1 MSSYAIGNQIPTNA
15 VVPKRAFGNTGVKIS
30 KLCLGGGSFTGS
42 DSQALLD
49 EALNYGV
56 DCWEIV
62 SFTGKTYSDYFKK
75 HPETRERVF
84 LTGKVYST
92 DTDVMQKQ
100 LDKLLD
106 ENGTSIIDFLAVHV
120 LDNIEALTDDVRRW
134 AEKVKKQK
142 KIRFFGFCT
151 HKDMAKCLSN
161 GAELGWID
169 GIQTVYN
176 FRLRSNKDLEDALL
190 KCHEKG
196 IGLFAIKSMG
206 LTVQQKADL
215 QRLPLNEDKLNSLL
229 AVHDISFEQAKL
241 KAIWQNPHLTSVCSL
256 MPNSTIL
263 KSNYSAA
270 MDECSLNNEINKLL
284 ADYSDSTEQY
294 FCRRCGVCDTVNAD
308 SIPIFD
314 IMELLMYLRGYVAK
328 DMASKK
334 FEQIPVEIR
343 HRIDSSD
350 YSGAE
355 KICPQKM
362 PITQFMNEAYVE
374 FSK

>member
-1 MSSYAIGNQIPTNA
+1 
-15 VVPKRAFGNTGVKIS
+15 
-30 KLCLGGGSFTGS
+30 
-42 DSQALLD
+42 
-49 EALNYGV
+49 
-56 DCWEIV
+56 
-62 SFTGKTYSDYFKK
+62 
-75 HPETRERVF
+75 
-84 LTGKVYST
+84 
-92 DTDVMQKQ
+92 
-100 LDKLLD
+100 
-106 ENGTSIIDFLAVHV
+106 
-120 LDNIEALTDDVRRW
+120 
-134 AEKVKKQK
+134 
-142 KIRFFGFCT
+142 
-151 HKDMAKCLSN
+151 
-161 GAELGWID
+161 
-169 GIQTVYN
+169 
-176 FRLRSNKDLEDALL
+176 
-190 KCHEKG
+190 
-196 IGLFAIKSMG
+196 
-206 LTVQQKADL
+206 
-215 QRLPLNEDKLNSLL
+215 
-229 AVHDISFEQAKL
+229 
-241 KAIWQNPHLTSVCSL
+241 
-256 MPNSTIL
+256 
-263 KSNYSAA
+263 